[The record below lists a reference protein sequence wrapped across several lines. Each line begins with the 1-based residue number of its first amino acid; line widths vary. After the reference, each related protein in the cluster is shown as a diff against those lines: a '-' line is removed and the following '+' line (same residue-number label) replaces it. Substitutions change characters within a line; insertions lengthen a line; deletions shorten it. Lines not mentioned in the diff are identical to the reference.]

1 MGPRRDEAHA
11 ARCGGTSQ
19 PRARRHKLNVNPPAN
34 PAKAGDAKLPAY
46 RLLPA
51 GQGSGAASLIPTGWP
66 RSEALMRKTPICL
79 ATGALAALLM
89 HPLIAL
95 AAPALLEPEP
105 AAEALAHA
113 QRWDGGS
120 DRLIVKYRSNQARD
134 GVRAFL
140 ARQVAANRQGV
151 NLEALRQTASGAQ
164 VYRLPRS
171 LARHELMAMA
181 QSLRDGDPDIEYVE
195 PDLRMHAAFV
205 PNDPQLT
212 QQWHLQHAT
221 GGIRAPA
228 AWDKARGAG
237 VTIAVIDTGVRT
249 HADLKAQ
256 LLPGYDFITDSRI
269 AGDGNGRD
277 ADALDV
283 GDFTTANECGP
294 GKAAE
299 SSSWHGTHVAG
310 IAAASGHNALG
321 VSGVA
326 MAAKIL
332 PVRVLGRC
340 GGYSSDI
347 ADAIVWAAGGS
358 VAGVPANPNP
368 ARVLNLSLGGPGSCG
383 ITTQN
388 AINAAR
394 AKGALVV
401 VAAGNERAD
410 AAQFSP
416 ANCSGVV
423 VVAATNQAG
432 AKASYSNG
440 GTVVS
445 LAAPGGDTGAAI
457 LSTYNSGKTT
467 AAVDSYAGLVGTS
480 MATPVVS
487 GVAAL
492 MLSANSKLTPDQ
504 LTQLLRRSA
513 RSFPGS
519 CSGCGAGLV
528 DAEAAV
534 NAALGA
540 PPPSPSPA
548 PTPAPAPAPTPTPAP
563 APSPGSAVAERE
575 PNNTLAQAQVLGSG
589 SVVVSGSTAS
599 TSDQDHYRVTVGAKR
614 SLTATLSGASSA
626 GFGLAALATSGQVLA
641 SLSAAPGQK
650 LQLTLSNPGASPA
663 DLVLRVVRS
672 SGAAGPYTLVLSQ

>member
-1 MGPRRDEAHA
+1 
-11 ARCGGTSQ
+11 
-19 PRARRHKLNVNPPAN
+19 
-34 PAKAGDAKLPAY
+34 
-46 RLLPA
+46 
-51 GQGSGAASLIPTGWP
+51 
-66 RSEALMRKTPICL
+66 MRKTPICL
-79 ATGALAALLM
+79 ATGTLLALLVQPLAALAAQ
-89 HPLIAL
+89 PR
-95 AAPALLEPEP
+95 LEPEIG
-105 AAEALAHA
+105 AEPVEVAE
-113 QRWDGGS
+113 RWDSAS
-120 DRLIVKYRSNQARD
+120 DRLIVKYRSSQAQE
-134 GVRAFL
+134 GVRARL

-151 NLEALRQTASGAQ
+151 SLEALRQTAAGAQ

-171 LARHELMAMA
+171 LARRELMAMA

-195 PDLRMHAAFV
+195 PDLRMRAAFV
-205 PNDPQLT
+205 PNDPQWA

-221 GGIRAPA
+221 GGIRAPT

-237 VTIAVIDTGVRT
+237 VTIAVIDTGVRP

-256 LLPGYDFITDSRI
+256 LLPGYDFITDSKI
-269 AGDGNGRD
+269 AGDGDGRD

-283 GDFTTANECGP
+283 GDFTSANQCGT
-294 GKAAE
+294 GEAAE

-310 IAAASGHNALG
+310 IAAASGNNALG

-347 ADAIVWAAGGS
+347 ADAIVWSAGGS
-358 VAGVPANPNP
+358 VPGVPANPNL
-368 ARVLNLSLGGPGSCG
+368 AKVLNLSLGGPGSCG

-401 VAAGNERAD
+401 VAAGNDKAN

-432 AKASYSNG
+432 AKASYSNSG
-440 GTVVS
+440 SVVS
-445 LAAPGGDTGAAI
+445 LAAPGGDAGAAI

-467 AAVDSYAGLVGTS
+467 AAADSYAGLMGTS

-504 LTQLLRRSA
+504 LAQLLRSSA

-528 DAEAAV
+528 NAEAAV
-534 NAALGA
+534 TAALGA
-540 PPPSPSPA
+540 PAPS
-548 PTPAPAPAPTPTPAP
+548 PAPAPAPSPPPAPAPTPALAP
-563 APSPGSAVAERE
+563 APSPGAAVAERE
-575 PNNTLAQAQVLGSG
+575 PNNTLAQAQVLGSAA
-589 SVVVSGSTAS
+589 VVVSGSTAS
-599 TSDQDHYRVTVGAKR
+599 TSDQDHYRVTVGARR
-614 SLTATLSGASSA
+614 SLTASLSGARSA
-626 GFGLAALATSGQVLA
+626 GFGLAALATSGQVLVG
-641 SLSAAPGQK
+641 LSAAPGQK
-650 LQLTLSNPGASPA
+650 LQLTLSNPGSSSA

-672 SGAAGPYTLVLSQ
+672 SGTAGTYSLVLSQ